1 MLQYE
6 ETTGAWSEIGRVKKA
21 RYYHAVVAVDKSLY
35 CPAGIVVRQIR
46 KIIVITTIVTT
57 ILSSLLP
64 YPILYPISYR
74 CFQNYRLYSPQSS
87 CGALRYLQYH

>member
-35 CPAGIVVRQIR
+35 CPGIVVRQIR
-46 KIIVITTIVTT
+46 KNNCHHHHRHHHLIITPT
-57 ILSSLLP
+57 LSHSL
-64 YPILYPISYR
+64 S
-74 CFQNYRLYSPQSS
+74 N
-87 CGALRYLQYH
+87 